1 MMGTLLVMKEQLK
14 GIYAKY
20 SFYITVGLRFFMG
33 LLVFGLINSN
43 VGFMEKA
50 SSLIVT
56 FGLRQCVH
64 FFR

>member
-43 VGFMEKA
+43 VG
-50 SSLIVT
+50 SVSYTHLTLPTI
-56 FGLRQCVH
+56 LRV
-64 FFR
+64 